1 MNPRACYAFL
11 VAQMVK
17 YLPAMQ
23 ETKVRSLGGED
34 PCRRE
39 WLPTPV
45 FLSEEFHGQRTLVDY
60 NLWGHKESDTTE

>member
-1 MNPRACYAFL
+1 M
-11 VAQMVK
+11 AQMVK
-17 YLPAMQ
+17 KNLPAMQ

-45 FLSEEFHGQRTLVDY
+45 FLSEEFHGERILGATVQGVTI
-60 NLWGHKESDTTE
+60 KSDMTE